1 MVESVRLISVRSIVR
16 YYSNL
21 LYLMK
26 FPFLK
31 QVTTQ
36 KYLADIIPIES
47 FITDSL
53 GNLCISLEKNDIR
66 SLLFFLKNHVLC
78 QYSILTDM
86 TGVFNSTQDND
97 PYVVV
102 YDLLSIRYNNR
113 LRIKIRAENNSI
125 FTISDIY
132 TSANWSEC
140 ELWDMYGIYSEN
152 HQRLTRLLTDYGFE
166 GHPLRKDFP
175 LSGYYDL
182 RYNEF
187 KKRITIDKLELGQEY
202 RIFDYKISSNNQLLT
217 KS

>member
-1 MVESVRLISVRSIVR
+1 
-16 YYSNL
+16 
-21 LYLMK
+21 MK